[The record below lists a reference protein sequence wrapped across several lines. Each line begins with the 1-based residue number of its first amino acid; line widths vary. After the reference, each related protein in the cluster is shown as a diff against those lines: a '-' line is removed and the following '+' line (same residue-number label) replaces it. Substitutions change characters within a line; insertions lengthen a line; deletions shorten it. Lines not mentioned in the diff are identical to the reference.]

1 MMQSQ
6 IIGMTR
12 HVSAF
17 FFFFPPSSSSLF
29 NRIFEPS
36 VRRSIINL
44 LEIPRIWRK
53 FISPL
58 MNLNQDD
65 ARELVTRSVN
75 VA

>member
-17 FFFFPPSSSSLF
+17 FFFSPPSSSSLF

>member
-17 FFFFPPSSSSLF
+17 FFSPSSSSLF

>member
-12 HVSAF
+12 YVSAF
-17 FFFFPPSSSSLF
+17 FFFFSPSSSSLF